1 MGRPPKL
8 ADESFLPDLSI
19 DKIKEMYK
27 AEKDCRDGQKM
38 LVAYH
43 YKSGK
48 SIKEA
53 AEAACADPETARRW
67 IADMR
72 KRGEAALRH
81 RKAPGPA
88 RILTRDQYIRL
99 VRDVHRG
106 PRACGFKTNT
116 WSYALV
122 HKYVLE
128 KFGVDISYR
137 AFVRNMHELRVVV
150 KSPRT
155 SHPCEA
161 SPEKRA
167 EFRRE
172 ARKKVL
178 AAARRGYLVAFLDEA
193 FLQSYKNALRTL
205 GIKGDRTT
213 VPSSV
218 ERALLPLFGIV
229 GDGFYYFMEAKRANT
244 AWFIKFSDRVVELF
258 GPVQFILDY
267 ASYHLSEGFEKHVKE
282 SGCSIIRHFTLKYT
296 PNDNSA
302 EGQWKSVKSALSN
315 VSLRSRKHM
324 SDTLGKAVCA
334 GEVPPVAVF
343 DYARV
348 GTRRLSPSEARAIK
362 AKIGKGEHFWYEET
376 EPPGRIRL
384 PTAEEVRKNREE
396 VLTPEMRERLPRRLA
411 KSGLPEKY
419 LADPPDLL
427 LKR

>member
-1 MGRPPKL
+1 MGGQPKL
-8 ADESFLPDLSI
+8 ADASFLPGLTSDEI
-19 DKIKEMYK
+19 GEMHK
-27 AEKDCRDGQKM
+27 AEKDCRDKQKM

-53 AEAACADPETARRW
+53 AEAANTNRETARRW
-67 IADMR
+67 IADIR

-81 RKAPGPA
+81 RRAPGAA

-128 KFGVDISYR
+128 KFGVDIAYR
-137 AFVRNMHELRVVV
+137 TIVDNMHELRVVV

-155 SHPCEA
+155 GDPREA
-161 SPEKRA
+161 PPEERA

-205 GIKGDRTT
+205 GIKGDTTT

-229 GDGFYYFMEAKRANT
+229 GDGFYYLMEAKRANT

-267 ASYHLSEGFEKHVKE
+267 APYHLSKGFEKHTKE
-282 SGCSIIRHFTLKYT
+282 NKSRIIRHFTLKYT

-302 EGQWKSVKSALSN
+302 EGQWKSVKAALSN
-315 VSLRSRKHM
+315 VSLRSRGHM
-324 SDTLGKAVCA
+324 SDTLGQAVRA

-384 PTAEEVRKNREE
+384 PTAEEVKRMREE
-396 VLTPEMRERLPRRLA
+396 VLTPEMLERLPRRLA

-419 LADPPDLL
+419 LADPPDIL